1 MDLRSKQIDI
11 VVYVALSEEFT
22 YIKEELGSAFE
33 PVEITDIAITCF
45 FGQIQSD
52 ISNYNFNVVVVPAG
66 KMGIAR
72 ASNVMSTI
80 LDRFK
85 PSDVVV
91 LGIAGS
97 LSNDLQ
103 PGDVFIPDRVNEYL
117 ANSATYGDKGWMF
130 QTSGNH
136 FITAPRLINR
146 FQMIASTQKRS
157 YNKWLRATKKNSSQL
172 IDASTRELLQV
183 AGLEIRSE
191 CKLHVGDDKALAS
204 GPAVGKGK
212 AFVDWIRKEVDRK
225 IVAMEMESAGVY
237 DAALIRTP
245 APRAIAIR
253 GISDF
258 ADERKEKLETA
269 AKDRFRTLAVKNAV
283 SLLLNAIQ
291 GGLFKKDV
299 NPALEEVVLPPLET
313 TSVVAPAGRLLITLT
328 RASSGWS
335 LFAENKSDRQLTS
348 ITITLRPP
356 ATLFMSNSDTLIQ
369 IPRLPAGG
377 RSAAKALTLRAGSRS
392 SSAQPRR
399 DSIPASRRAIL
410 SKKDFAEDRR
420 SQVESLIKQVRSS
433 INNLEKE
440 QMASLGGIIKQ
451 NLGLQIDQQR
461 EVLSK
466 FQQEIQE
473 LDAELADYEE
483 RLMTPEQVSVTPDIA
498 HQQPE
503 IVVSLAFSAS
513 YRVEG
518 SSSERVE
525 GVLPVSLA

>member
-1 MDLRSKQIDI
+1 MDLRSKQVDI
-11 VVYVALSEEFT
+11 VVYVALNEEFT
-22 YIKEELGSAFE
+22 YVKEELGTAFR
-33 PVEITDIAITCF
+33 PVELIDVAIMCF

-52 ISNYNFNVVVVPAG
+52 ILNRNFNVVVVPAG
-66 KMGIAR
+66 KMGNTR
-72 ASNVMSTI
+72 SSNVMSTI

-97 LSNDLQ
+97 LNNDLQ
-103 PGDVFIPDRVNEYL
+103 PGDVFIPDGVNEYL
-117 ANSATYGDKGWMF
+117 ANSATSGDKKWTF

-146 FQMIASTQKRS
+146 FQMIESTQKRS
-157 YNKWLRATKKNSSQL
+157 YNKWLRATKKNSIQL
-172 IDASTRELLQV
+172 IDEPTREMLQA

-191 CKLHVGDDKALAS
+191 CKLHVGDDMALAS

-269 AKDRFRTLAVKNAV
+269 AKERFRTLAVKNAV

-291 GGLFKKDV
+291 GGLFKKDAD
-299 NPALEEVVLPPLET
+299 PAFEEVVLPPLET

-328 RASSGWS
+328 KASSGWS
-335 LFAENKSDRQLTS
+335 LFAENTGDRELTS
-348 ITITLRPP
+348 IAITLRPP
-356 ATLFMSNSDTLIQ
+356 ATLFMSNSDTLIK

-377 RSAAKALTLRAGSRS
+377 RSAAKALMLRTGSRS
-392 SSAQPRR
+392 SSAQPRK
-399 DSIPASRRAIL
+399 DAMPANRRAIL
-410 SKKDFAEDRR
+410 TKKGFAEDRR
-420 SQVESLIKQVRSS
+420 SQVESHIRQFQSS
-433 INNLEKE
+433 INSLEE
-440 QMASLGGIIKQ
+440 EYMRSLGGMVKQ
-451 NLGLQIDQQR
+451 NLGREIEQQQK
-461 EVLSK
+461 ELSK
-466 FQQEIQE
+466 YQQKMEEI
-473 LDAELADYEE
+473 DAELDGYEE
-483 RLMTPEQVSVTPDIA
+483 QLVTPEQVSQAPDTA
-498 HQQPE
+498 RKRPE
-503 IVVSLAFSAS
+503 TVVSLAFSAS